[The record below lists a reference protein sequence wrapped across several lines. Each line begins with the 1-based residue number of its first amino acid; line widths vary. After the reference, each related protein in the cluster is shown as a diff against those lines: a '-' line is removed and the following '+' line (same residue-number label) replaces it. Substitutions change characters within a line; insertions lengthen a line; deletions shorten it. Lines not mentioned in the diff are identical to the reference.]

1 MKRTASALSRLWAT
15 SPFDSFSSFFFFFFA
30 SSSFFDRRR
39 SVKFPQISLSFCV
52 LSSDDEERNVKTTTT
67 YEHVKFGPK
76 FF

>member
-15 SPFDSFSSFFFFFFA
+15 SPFDSFSSFFFFFCFFF
-30 SSSFFDRRR
+30 FFDRRR